1 MDRERTRNSALVW
14 VLEVALAAVFVLA
27 GVSKLLGT
35 ETFVLQAA
43 AMRGFPDWIR
53 VVVGVCEIVGG
64 IALLI
69 PGLTTNA
76 ALALAV
82 LMIPATITQRISG
95 QPGILVPVVLF
106 LLLLLLAERREPVV
120 VRNSF
125 RSVADTPHPILRK
138 GVVAGV
144 IGATCVAVWF
154 FIVDMIAGQPLFT
167 PATLGH
173 ALLTVLKPTPE
184 WANQTA
190 TVIAYTVFHYLAFI
204 GIGIIA
210 AVVASWA
217 STEPA
222 IIIGFIILAV
232 AFEVGF
238 YGLVAVL
245 QLVTPLGAL
254 AWYQV
259 MIGNL
264 IAAVAMGTYLWR
276 VHPLLREQL
285 THAFDVPRG

>member
-1 MDRERTRNSALVW
+1 MDGERTRNSALVW
-14 VLEVALAAVFVLA
+14 VLEVVLAAVFVLT

-43 AMRGFPDWIR
+43 AMHGFPHWIR
-53 VVVGVCEIVGG
+53 IVVGVCEIIGG

-76 ALALAV
+76 AIALAI

-95 QPGILVPVVLF
+95 EPGILVPIVLF
-106 LLLLLLAERREPVV
+106 VLLLLLAERREPVI
-120 VRNSF
+120 VRNSI
-125 RSVADTPHPILRK
+125 RTVADTPHPVLRE
-138 GVVAGV
+138 GFIAGI

-154 FIVDMIAGQPLFT
+154 FIVDLIAGQPLFT
-167 PATLGH
+167 PNTLGH
-173 ALLTVLKPTPE
+173 ALLTVLSPTPM
-184 WANQTA
+184 WASGPA

-204 GIGIIA
+204 GVGILA
-210 AVVASWA
+210 AVVAGWA
-217 STEPA
+217 GQEPA
-222 IIIGFIILAV
+222 ILIGFVILAV

-264 IAAVAMGTYLWR
+264 IAAAAMGVYLWR
-276 VHPLLREQL
+276 VHPLLRQQL
-285 THAFDVPRG
+285 LHAFDAPPV

>member
-1 MDRERTRNSALVW
+1 MVRERTRNSALVW
-14 VLEVALAAVFVLA
+14 VLEVALAAVFVLT

-35 ETFVLQAA
+35 ETFMLQAA
-43 AMRGFPDWIR
+43 AMRGFPGWIR
-53 VVVGVCEIVGG
+53 IVVGVCEVLGG

-82 LMIPATITQRISG
+82 LMLPAAITQRISG
-95 QPGILVPVVLF
+95 EPGIIVPIVLF
-106 LLLLLLAERREPVV
+106 VLLLFLAERREPVV
-120 VRNSF
+120 VRKSI
-125 RSVADTPHPILRK
+125 RSLADTPHPVLRK
-138 GVVAGV
+138 GIIAGL
-144 IGATCVAVWF
+144 IGATAVAVWF
-154 FIVDMIAGQPLFT
+154 FIVDLIAGQPLFT
-167 PATLGH
+167 PTTLGH
-173 ALLTVLKPTPE
+173 ALLTVLKPTP
-184 WANQTA
+184 AYA
-190 TVIAYTVFHYLAFI
+190 PPAAIIIAYTVFHYLAFI
-204 GIGIIA
+204 GIGIVA
-210 AVVASWA
+210 AVVVGWA
-217 STEPA
+217 GAEPA
-222 IIIGFIILAV
+222 VLLGFVILAV

-276 VHPLLREQL
+276 VHPMLRDQL
-285 THAFDVPRG
+285 THAFDAPPI

>member
-1 MDRERTRNSALVW
+1 MDQGKSRNSAFVW
-14 VLEVALAAVFVLA
+14 VLEVLLAGIFVLA

-43 AMRGFPDWIR
+43 AMRGFPGWIR
-53 VVVGVCEIVGG
+53 TVVGICEIVGG

-82 LMIPATITQRISG
+82 LMLPATITQLISG
-95 QPGILVPVVLF
+95 EPGIYVPIILF
-106 LLLLLLAERREPVV
+106 VLLLLLAERREPVTI
-120 VRNSF
+120 RTSI
-125 RSVADTPHPILRK
+125 REIAKTPHPVLRK
-138 GVVAGV
+138 GTIAGI

-154 FIVDMIAGQPLFT
+154 FIVDLIAGQPLFT

-184 WANQTA
+184 WASPTA
-190 TVIAYTVFHYLAFI
+190 TIIAYTVYHYLAFI

-210 AVVASWA
+210 AVVAGWA
-217 STEPA
+217 GKEPA
-222 IIIGFIILAV
+222 ILIGFVILAA

-264 IAAVAMGTYLWR
+264 IAAAAMGGYLWH
-276 VHPLLREQL
+276 VHPLLRDQL
-285 THAFDVPRG
+285 THAFDAPRI